1 MGRDQMGLF
10 IGDDPLS
17 TCITISQL
25 IVLYNCIFLNSG
37 FWTTV
42 FLERR
47 IQ

>member
-1 MGRDQMGLF
+1 MDREQMELF

-17 TCITISQL
+17 TCIIISQL
-25 IVLYNCIFLNSG
+25 IVLYNCSFLNLE